1 MKTTAPRP
9 DTPAPLLEL
18 DKPVLGI
25 LLMLGFCVFAPL
37 GDSLAKLVGTVVPVV
52 QLMMLRFALQVL
64 FLVPVVWLG
73 RRPWRA
79 SPRVMRLTLLRT
91 LLHMGGIL
99 CMFSSLRFLPL
110 ADAVAIAFV
119 MPFLMLILGHFV
131 LDEDVGP
138 RRLAACAVG
147 FVGTMLVIQP
157 SFSEVGLPALLPL
170 GVAVFF
176 SLFMLVTRQIAK
188 QVDPIGMQAVSG
200 TMATVI
206 LLPLLL
212 VTNAFDVPGLTMVAP
227 DAQTWVLV
235 VCIGGIGTLG
245 HLLMTWSLR
254 YAPASTLAPMQ
265 YLEIPF
271 ATLIGWAIFRDFP
284 DGLALLGITVTI
296 ASGLYIIL
304 RERAIARQ
312 SPAAPQPH
320 PPAPPPAI

>member
-1 MKTTAPRP
+1 MEKTAQ
-9 DTPAPLLEL
+9 TPATPLLTL
-18 DKPVLGI
+18 DRPVLGI

-37 GDSLAKLVGTVVPVV
+37 GDSIAKLLGEVMPVA
-52 QLMMLRFALQVL
+52 QLMMLRFAFQVV
-64 FLVPVVWLG
+64 FLVPVVVLG

-79 SPRVMRLTLLRT
+79 SPYVMRMTLLRT
-91 LLHMGGIL
+91 LLHMGGIM
-99 CMFSSLRFLPL
+99 CMFSALRFLPL
-110 ADAVAIAFV
+110 ADAVAICFV
-119 MPFLMLILGHFV
+119 MPFLMLLLGHFV
-131 LDEDVGP
+131 LKEDVGP
-138 RRLAACAVG
+138 RRMAACVVG
-147 FVGTMLVIQP
+147 FVGTMMVIQP

-200 TMATVI
+200 VMATVI

-212 VTNAFDVPGLTMVAP
+212 VTNAFDVPGLTLTALEP
-227 DAQTWVLV
+227 KSWALV
-235 VCIGGIGTLG
+235 IAIGGIGTLG

-265 YLEIPF
+265 YLEIPI
-271 ATLIGWAIFRDFP
+271 AAMIGWAMFRDFP

-304 RERAIARQ
+304 RERAISRQ
-312 SPAAPQPH
+312 SPTAPLPH